1 MNKKMRNYVLIGTGV
16 WVLGV
21 LIFSFHDFRYGL
33 KYHFLNGRV
42 EVEYRQNVETYEQA
56 VQEGEKDVR
65 KLLSAARR
73 YDKLTYLSL
82 ARKRGVRER
91 SVANN
96 VQDDYLPADAQSAY
110 KLPQEEM
117 AALEAIYGKATLRKY
132 REQTAQTEQQLID
145 EMRARLIVPKMK
157 EPRLAAVLFNMFGL
171 PVFLLAALLAFHE
184 WKRRFIRFRL

>member
-1 MNKKMRNYVLIGTGV
+1 MNKKMRNYFLIGTGL

-33 KYHFLNGRV
+33 KYHFLHGRV
-42 EVEYRQNVETYEQA
+42 EAEYRKNMEAYEQA
-56 VQEGEKDVR
+56 LQEGEKDVR

-96 VQDDYLPADAQSAY
+96 AQDDYLPADAQSAY

-117 AALEAIYGKATLRKY
+117 AALEVIYGKSTLRKY

-171 PVFLLAALLAFHE
+171 PAFLLAALLTFHE